1 MASIETARRALI
13 VIDVQNDYDGGNL
26 AITHPPFSATLLN
39 VARAMDEATARGI
52 KVVVIKMIS
61 PSTANVFRPGTHGA
75 ELHPEIAKRPH
86 DHYIEKTLPSAFTS
100 SNLEH
105 WLRTNGIETVTVAGY
120 MTHNCDLSTV
130 IHAMHMGFSVEF
142 LSDATGSLDYKNSAG
157 EATAE
162 EIHRVMSVVFQS
174 RFAAVVT
181 TVQWVAHLI
190 AGTAPERDTPYQSS
204 QRAIAARGQ
213 AAA

>member
-1 MASIETARRALI
+1 MASLDHHRRALI

-26 AITHPPFSATLLN
+26 AITHPPFADTLPN
-39 VARAMDEATARGI
+39 VARAMDAATAAGV
-52 KVVVIKMIS
+52 KVVVIKMITPATS
-61 PSTANVFRPGTHGA
+61 NVFRPGTHGA
-75 ELHPEIAKRPH
+75 DLHPEIARRRH
-86 DHYIEKTLPSAFTS
+86 DHYIEKTLPSAFTGTD
-100 SNLEH
+100 LEY
-105 WLRTNGIETVTVAGY
+105 WLRVNGIETVTIAGY

-130 IHAMHMGFSVEF
+130 VHAMHMGFAVEF
-142 LSDATGSLDYKNSAG
+142 LADATGSLDYKNQAG

-181 TVQWVAHLI
+181 TDEWAGHLTS
-190 AGTAPERDTPYQSS
+190 GTAPERDNPFASS
-204 QRAIAARGQ
+204 QRAIAARQ

>member
-1 MASIETARRALI
+1 MASIENSRRALI

-26 AITHPPFSATLLN
+26 AITYPPFHETLPN
-39 VARAMDEATARGI
+39 VTHAMDVASEAGV

-61 PSTANVFRPGTHGA
+61 PPTSNVFRPGTHGA
-75 ELHPEIAKRPH
+75 ELHPEIARRPR
-86 DHYIEKTLPSAFTS
+86 DKYIEKTLPSAFTGTD
-100 SNLEH
+100 LEY
-105 WLRTNGIETVTVAGY
+105 WLRANGVETVTIAGY

-130 IHAMHMGFSVEF
+130 VHALHMGFGVEF
-142 LSDATGSLDYKNSAG
+142 LSDATGSLDYKNKAG

-181 TVQWVAHLI
+181 TDEWTGHLK
-190 AGTAPERDTPYQSS
+190 AGTAPERDNPYQSS
-204 QRAIAARGQ
+204 QRAIAARKT
-213 AAA
+213 AA